1 MNTYSYKKLYE
12 DFIETNVD
20 VLNIIG
26 RKSTKYPFFN
36 SKKLMIETAE
46 EDEIDIR
53 LGFINL
59 TFDYLGMKIDGK
71 GKEDLKLKDFI
82 EKNFQISKSD
92 WSSLFIKTSLFDL
105 IKRKK
110 IKNNIFESMVKG
122 IGINPNKFILND
134 YKIEPDK
141 VKPGD
146 LIVWKVEKETIY
158 LHYAIYL
165 YEDNGVIYSLE
176 PNVDNTGQLKKG
188 GVNITKRK
196 KDNGEITF
204 EGYFNIFKDMFK
216 ELKNDKTKK
225 RIIKKDGSVEYGENA
240 K

>member
-46 EDEIDIR
+46 EEEIDVR
-53 LGFINL
+53 LGLINL
-59 TFDYLGMKIDGK
+59 AFDYLGLKIEGK
-71 GKEDLKLKDFI
+71 GKEDIKLKDFI

-92 WSSLFIKTSLFDL
+92 WSSLFIKTTLLDL

-110 IKNNIFESMVKG
+110 IKNGVFESMVKG

-134 YKIEPDK
+134 YKVESDK

-146 LIVWKVEKETIY
+146 LVVWKVEKDTIY
-158 LHYAIYL
+158 LHYGIYL

-176 PNVDNTGQLKKG
+176 PNVDNLGKLKAG
-188 GVNITKRK
+188 GVHITKRK
-196 KDNGEITF
+196 KDNGEITL
-204 EGYFNIFKDMFK
+204 EGFFNTFKDLYK
-216 ELKNDKTKK
+216 ENDKGKSRK
-225 RIIKKDGSVEYGENA
+225 RIIKKDGSVEYDS
-240 K
+240 